1 MSVKKHFE
9 NKYSIGQAKEVCKRD
24 NYQTHKPM
32 EQTCARTKY
41 AFELRNV
48 FVVSAGCQK
57 VHTHNKQT
65 KAKSFLC
72 LSLRTVCSFKPKFST
87 HCTPLAV
94 ALAQRTSFNGMNVC
108 LFVCLFVYLIQ
119 KFSSEYSFLP
129 SFAKCMS
136 IEHTVHFA
144 RILKINWNNSLRDR
158 KGETRMISHTG

>member
-65 KAKSFLC
+65 KAKSFP
-72 LSLRTVCSFKPKFST
+72 SLVAHGEFVQAEILNTLHTICSSIGSKNF
-87 HCTPLAV
+87 
-94 ALAQRTSFNGMNVC
+94 
-108 LFVCLFVYLIQ
+108 IQ
-119 KFSSEYSFLP
+119 
-129 SFAKCMS
+129 
-136 IEHTVHFA
+136 
-144 RILKINWNNSLRDR
+144 
-158 KGETRMISHTG
+158 